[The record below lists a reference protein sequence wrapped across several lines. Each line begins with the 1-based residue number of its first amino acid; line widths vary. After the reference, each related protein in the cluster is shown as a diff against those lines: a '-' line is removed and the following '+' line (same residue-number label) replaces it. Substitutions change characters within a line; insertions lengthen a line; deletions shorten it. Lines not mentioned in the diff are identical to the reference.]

1 MSGIWLPA
9 KWSPVLI
16 EPSSGGK
23 VSSHSCQSGKLFIH
37 PIDAAGPLANFPHPL
52 LPFPSMKHLLIEPLE
67 SRIAP
72 ATLAINSVSLTE
84 GDSGDK
90 DFTFTVTLSD
100 PPASGDVTVNFK
112 TVDGTAIDG
121 VGDAVDAVA
130 DYTALTGTLTF
141 AQGTTTQNITIKVKG
156 DVVSE
161 NDETFSVLLEMP
173 SAGTTITTDT
183 GTGTIQNDG
192 KLSIN
197 SLSQFEGNT
206 GLTPYAF
213 TVTLTEGP
221 LVGDVT
227 VGYQTQDGVT
237 DATSDAATLANNDY
251 VQILPS
257 TLLFTAGTT
266 TQTIAAQVV
275 GDTVQEKLEN
285 FRVLLQNPVG
295 ATVTGTGFGIGE
307 IRNDPLRVS
316 SVTQVEGNAGVTN
329 MVFQVEL
336 SDYAGGY
343 PVRVTYS
350 TPSSTAVAGQDFS
363 STAGTLTFAE
373 GETLKTIS
381 VPIYGDSVA
390 ESNEVFTLQTVA
402 TFAAPT
408 GGGAVLAPFTTTGA
422 GTILNDEI
430 TVGFSTLNRTLA
442 EGNVG
447 TIAATFTVNVT
458 GTHSGPV
465 TVHYRTIN
473 GTGVRGAVGG
483 SDFTAVT
490 DGTLVFQPGESS
502 RNLTINYLSDTTP
515 ELTEDFQVEIFQVD
529 APGLGTTITSPL
541 ATGVIRNDDASV
553 SITAD
558 AAATEGNLGTKQF
571 GFTVTLNNPLP
582 ADTVFQYSTKDGTA
596 KDGIGDAVGVVSDY
610 VPVTAGSV
618 TILAGQTTARLFV
631 AVRGDFTKEGDETF
645 SVELADPPLDTL
657 LGTKLATATITEDD
671 PGVSIGDVTIVE
683 GNGGTNTALFTIT
696 LSEAPSATQTV
707 TVDFTTADGTARSA
721 AERQDYLGQTGT
733 VTFAAGQT
741 VKTVAVQV
749 VGDLRYEADET
760 FFVNL
765 TAATLTTTTPA
776 PVPTDPP
783 VVTMAPYSI
792 HDGQG
797 LGTIRDTALGV
808 PLDPRP
814 TLAITSAGGVAE
826 NGPSGA
832 IFTVTL
838 SAVADDTVTV
848 NYATV
853 AGTAVVGDFAAQA
866 GTLTFAPGEISKE
879 ITVVVNGDTTL
890 EADEAFQ
897 VQLSAG
903 SIAVGGGQTVTL
915 APASASATILNDD
928 SSVAFFGPAPTFT
941 EGGTG
946 TMDFIVRLTGGNTV
960 PVVVNY
966 TTREAGSGAGFAK
979 AGSDFTTKTGT
990 LTFAVGETEKTISV
1004 AVLNDLV
1011 DEDNQT
1017 FEVLLSSVTNATGAG
1032 AVAVGTIVDNDAAPT
1047 VQIAPTL
1054 SITEGDTNSTAG
1066 FVVTLSAASDKEI
1079 TVKYATAPGTA
1090 ASPADFTAVAL
1101 TTLTFAAGETSKSLP
1116 VTIIGDTRDEANE
1129 AFTVTLS
1136 EPSAT
1141 VNLGN
1146 AISTG
1151 TIVDNDATPILSIA
1165 DVSGLESAGP
1175 FSFKVRL
1182 SAASG
1187 LPVSVT
1193 YNTLNGTATAGTDF
1207 TTATGLLTIAPGDLE
1222 GMISVPITSDT
1233 TDELAEKFQVRL
1245 SAPAN
1250 ASILAADATGTILT
1264 DDNTF
1269 SIQSVTVAEEGP
1281 GDIAQTATL
1290 RVSRT
1295 GTLAASV
1302 QYATV
1307 NGTASAAGA
1316 RPDFTAKSGTLT
1328 FAAGETFKDITV
1340 AITKDANYEFDENF
1354 TVALSNAVDG
1364 TVASEPAGTGTVTIT
1379 NNDVAPTLSLE
1390 ASTATE
1396 GVGAGQIFFRA
1407 LLTAANER
1415 EEPTV
1420 QFETIDGTAVSSGI
1434 FKDFTAL
1441 ASELRFPIGSTA
1453 QNIVLNV
1460 TQDTIDEDTQTF
1472 LVRLKNPNLVAFT
1485 GGGATTTAIGTIV
1498 DNDPAPGLSVSDVSI
1513 GENESG
1519 AEGKVFTVSLSSES
1533 ERTVTVN
1540 VSTVDGTARAGL
1552 DYTAIP
1558 ATLLTFAPG
1567 EKTKTVFVPVLDDP
1581 LDEAA
1586 ETFEVVLATP
1596 TNATLADARG
1606 LGTIPANDASQQ
1618 PVVSI
1623 NDVSVIEGDTLGEVL
1638 FTVSLSQASGR
1649 AVTVNFQTADGTA
1662 KASGPFADYIART
1675 GTVTF
1680 AAGETSKTISIP
1692 ILGDIFREGVAQFAD
1707 ADTDY
1712 TLADE
1717 KFTVVLS
1724 TPTNATI
1731 NDGLGEAVI
1740 GNGNDS
1746 VVGVVVSDVAVV
1758 EGATGTRNATFAFQ
1772 LSSPSVGAVTLS
1784 AATRNGTAIAGSD
1797 FSGLSQTVTFAGDTT
1812 VPDTINGMEVQKNR
1826 PGTTTASFTVTVGG
1840 DGVFE
1845 STESFF
1851 VDVLNVSGNVAIVGA
1866 DVIGRLAARGTIFND
1881 DFQVLN
1887 GGQTIQYVDVD
1898 GDLVTV
1904 STTRGRLDG
1913 SQLTFVAGGTVGGL
1927 QLQQVNLL
1935 GNLNSYAGASIS
1947 ITADPQPGF
1956 DGVTDGRVNVGQ
1968 ISAAVRQGDQLQF
1981 TGVDLGIVTVEGD
1994 LGRIIVGDSFST
2006 PALRTLDV
2014 ISLGALGTTTG
2025 ASSFQSDVLGPIG
2038 KVHVHD
2044 TLEGILLVVGRNFGN
2059 IGKLEVDGAIKGG
2072 ASANSGFVR
2081 VTGRIDSVVIGDL
2094 IGGAGVNSGRIEGD
2108 PSTIGSSIGKVT
2120 IKGSVV
2126 GGSGEGSGVITAS
2139 KIGNVTVGAITG
2151 GAGELAGAIRTTGEI
2166 GKVHVLRDVTGGA
2179 GVTSGAIVV
2188 QTKGGAITI
2197 DGDLIGGTRDNSGTI
2212 VTFGSIASV
2221 TVGGAVVGGSP
2232 ATTAANDTATNA
2244 GSIVGNVGT
2253 ATSIGFVVVKGAV
2266 TGGAGASSGR
2276 IAAGRL
2282 GEVSVG
2288 SLNGGSG
2295 VNSGSIFSNTS
2306 LGKVEV
2312 AHDVVG
2318 GNSVV
2323 GSTTATANSSGT
2335 INALQ
2340 TTASVKVGGHVLG
2353 GTGANSGGIAGGNAG
2368 SISIVGSVA
2377 GGAGV
2382 NSGAIVFL
2390 ADVKSLAIGKNTQG
2404 DSLKGGAG
2412 VQSGR
2417 VSITGD
2423 LASGALSGNIR
2434 GGTSD
2439 LTGGFIVS
2447 GDLKKLDIGGSII
2460 GGDSATGTVRV
2471 NTGYLQAG
2479 LLVKGT
2485 IDGSVTAGT
2494 NGGVSLANSG
2504 VIRTG
2509 RIQDLTIGGNVTGNA
2524 NVAAVISAAATIDTN
2539 NVGIAKLLIKGN
2551 ADFAEILS
2559 GYGGVTTSGF
2569 RGQLTSA
2576 DAQIGTVEIRGSTHS
2591 TNIIAGAAAGTGGRF
2606 GDATDVI
2613 ASGIGVRN
2621 GASVIS
2627 QIASVILKGS
2637 VLANADT
2644 FGIVAQHLLSV
2655 KLGAAGTP
2663 LAGLTKGPG
2672 NDTATPLPDA
2682 SDEIGAAGS
2691 KFRAVEL
2698 AV

>member
-1 MSGIWLPA
+1 
-9 KWSPVLI
+9 
-16 EPSSGGK
+16 
-23 VSSHSCQSGKLFIH
+23 
-37 PIDAAGPLANFPHPL
+37 
-52 LPFPSMKHLLIEPLE
+52 MKHLLIEPLE

-84 GDSGDK
+84 GDSGEK
-90 DFTFTVTLSD
+90 DFTFLVTLSD
-100 PPASGDVTVNFK
+100 PPPSGNVTVNFR

-121 VGDAVDAVA
+121 VGDGENAVA
-130 DYTALTGTLTF
+130 DFTALTGTLTF
-141 AQGTTTQNITIKVKG
+141 APGTTTQNITIKVKG
-156 DVVSE
+156 DVVGE

-173 SAGTTITTDT
+173 SDGTTITTNT
-183 GTGTIQNDG
+183 GTGTLLNDA

-197 SLSQFEGNT
+197 SLAQFEGNT

-221 LVGDVT
+221 LSGDVT
-227 VGYQTQDGVT
+227 VEYLTRDGVA
-237 DATSDAATLANNDY
+237 DANSNSDAATLANNDY

-257 TLLFTAGTT
+257 ALLFPAGTA
-266 TQTIAAQVV
+266 TQTITAQVV

-295 ATVTGTGFGIGE
+295 ATVTGTGIGVGE

-343 PVRVTYS
+343 PARVAYS

-363 STAGTLTFAE
+363 STAGTLIFAE

-381 VPIYGDSVA
+381 VPIYGDGVA
-390 ESNEVFTLQTVA
+390 ESNEVFNLQAVA
-402 TFAAPT
+402 TFVAPT
-408 GGGAVLAPFTTTGA
+408 GGGAVLAPFTTTGT
-422 GTILNDEI
+422 GTILNDEA

-442 EGNVG
+442 EGSVG
-447 TIAATFTVNVT
+447 TIAATFTVNLV

-473 GTGVRGAVGG
+473 GSGVRGAVGG

-490 DGTLVFQPGESS
+490 DSTLVFQPGESS
-502 RNLTINYLSDTTP
+502 RNLTIDYLGDVTP

-529 APGLGTTITSPL
+529 APGLATTITSPL

-553 SITAD
+553 SIAAD

-582 ADTVFQYSTKDGTA
+582 ADVVLQYITKDGTA
-596 KDGIGDAVGVVSDY
+596 KDGVGDAVDVVSDY

-631 AVRGDFTKEGDETF
+631 AVRGDLTKEGDETF

-657 LGTKLATATITEDD
+657 LGTRLATATITEDD

-683 GNGGTNTALFTIT
+683 GNAGTNTALFTIT
-696 LSEAPSATQTV
+696 LTEAPSATQTV
-707 TVDFTTADGTARSA
+707 TVNFATADGTARSVE
-721 AERQDYLGQTGT
+721 ERQDYLGQTGM

-741 VKTVAVQV
+741 VQTVAVQIA
-749 VGDLRYEADET
+749 GDLRYEADET

-765 TAATLTTTTPA
+765 TTATLTTTTPA

-783 VVTMAPYSI
+783 VATTAPYSI

-808 PLDPRP
+808 RLDPRP

-826 NGPSGA
+826 NGASGA

-848 NYATV
+848 NYATA

-866 GTLTFAPGEISKE
+866 GILTFAPGEISKE
-879 ITVVVNGDTTL
+879 ITVVVNGDTTI

-897 VQLSAG
+897 VLLSAG
-903 SIAVGGGQTVTL
+903 SIAVGGGQTVLL

-946 TMDFIVRLTGGNTV
+946 TMDFIVRLTGGNTA

-966 TTREAGSGAGFAK
+966 TTREAGAGAGFAR
-979 AGSDFTTKTGT
+979 AGSDFTTKAGT
-990 LTFAVGETEKTISV
+990 LNFAVGETEKTISV
-1004 AVLNDLV
+1004 AVLNDLA

-1017 FEVLLSSVTNATGAG
+1017 FEVVLSSVTNATGAG

-1054 SITEGDTNSTAG
+1054 SIVEGDSNSTAG
-1066 FVVTLSAASDKEI
+1066 FAVTLSAASDKAI

-1101 TTLTFAAGETSKSLP
+1101 TTLTFAPGEISKAIP

-1141 VNLGN
+1141 VTLGN
-1146 AISTG
+1146 AISTA
-1151 TIVDNDATPILSIA
+1151 TIVDNDATPVLSFA
-1165 DVSGLESAGP
+1165 DVSGLESATP
-1175 FSFKVRL
+1175 LDFTVRL

-1193 YNTLNGTATAGTDF
+1193 YNTVNGTATAGSDF

-1222 GMISVPITSDT
+1222 ATIRVPITSDT

-1245 SAPAN
+1245 SAPTN
-1250 ASILAADATGTILT
+1250 ASILNVDATGTILT

-1269 SIQSVTVAEEGP
+1269 SIQSVTVAEEGA
-1281 GDIAQTATL
+1281 GDTAQTVTL

-1295 GTLAASV
+1295 GTLASSV

-1307 NGTASAAGA
+1307 NGTALSTGA

-1328 FAAGETFKDITV
+1328 FAAGEAFKDITV

-1364 TVASEPAGTGTVTIT
+1364 IIAVGPTGTGTVTIA
-1379 NNDVAPTLSLE
+1379 NSDVAPTLSLE

-1396 GVGAGQIFFRA
+1396 GVGGGQIFFRA

-1434 FKDFTAL
+1434 FRDFTAL
-1441 ASELRFPIGSTA
+1441 ASELRFANGSTA

-1460 TQDTIDEDTQTF
+1460 TQDTIDEDDQTF

-1498 DNDPAPGLSVSDVSI
+1498 DNDPAPGLSVSDLSI

-1519 AEGKVFTVSLSSES
+1519 LAGKVFTVTLSSES
-1533 ERTVTVN
+1533 ERPVTVN
-1540 VSTVDGTARAGL
+1540 WSTVEGTAKAGL
-1552 DYTAIP
+1552 DFTASP

-1567 EKTKTVFVPVLDDP
+1567 EKTKTVFVPVLDDA

-1596 TNATLADARG
+1596 TNATLTDARG
-1606 LGTIPANDASQQ
+1606 LGTIPANDANQQ

-1623 NDVSVIEGDTLGEVL
+1623 NDVSVVEGDALGEAL

-1662 KASGPFADYIART
+1662 KASGPFADYTART

-1680 AAGETSKTISIP
+1680 AAGETTKTIAIP
-1692 ILGDIFREGVAQFAD
+1692 ILGDIFREGVAQFAE
-1707 ADTDY
+1707 ADTNY

-1731 NDGLGEAVI
+1731 NDGTGEAVI
-1740 GNGNDS
+1740 GNGSDT
-1746 VVGVVVSDVAVV
+1746 VIGVVVTDVAVV
-1758 EGATGTRNATFAFQ
+1758 EGASGTRDATFAFQ

-1797 FSGLSQTVTFAGDTT
+1797 FTGLAQAVTFAGDTT
-1812 VPDTINGMEVQKNR
+1812 ISETVDGMTVEKTR
-1826 PGTTTASFTVTVGG
+1826 PGATTATFTVRVAG
-1840 DGVFE
+1840 DSVFE

-1851 VDVLNVSGNVAIVGA
+1851 VDLGGISGNVAIVGA
-1866 DVIGRLAARGTIFND
+1866 AANGQLAVRGTIYND

-1887 GGQTIQYVDVD
+1887 NGQTIKYVDVD

-1904 STTRGRLDG
+1904 STTRGRIDG
-1913 SQLTFVAGGTVGGL
+1913 SQLTFVAAGTVGGL
-1927 QLQQVNLL
+1927 QLQTVNLL

-1956 DGVTDGRVNVGQ
+1956 SGVTDGQVNVGQ
-1968 ISAAVRQGDQLQF
+1968 ITAAVRQGDQLQF
-1981 TGVDLGIVTVEGD
+1981 IGVDLGNVTVEGD
-1994 LGRIIVGDSFST
+1994 LGRIIAGDSFSN

-2025 ASSFQSDVLGPIG
+2025 ASSTQSDVLGPIG

-2059 IGKLEVDGAIKGG
+2059 IGTLEVDGAIKGG
-2072 ASANSGFVR
+2072 ASATSGFVR
-2081 VTGRIDSVVIGDL
+2081 VTGRINSVVIGDL
-2094 IGGAGVNSGRIEGD
+2094 IGGAGDDSGRIEGD
-2108 PSTIGSSIGKVT
+2108 PSTLGSSIGKVT
-2120 IKGSVV
+2120 VKGSIV
-2126 GGSGEGSGVITAS
+2126 GGGGARSGVISAGQIGNVTVESITGGTGTNSGRIEGAATASGNTIGNVTVEGALTGGIGGGSGVITAS

-2166 GKVHVLRDVTGGA
+2166 GKVRVLGDVTGGT

-2197 DGDLIGGTRDNSGTI
+2197 EGDLIGGTRDNAGAI
-2212 VTFGSIASV
+2212 ATFGSIASV
-2221 TVGGAVVGGSP
+2221 TVAGAIVGGSG
-2232 ATTAANDTATNA
+2232 TNA
-2244 GSIVGNVGT
+2244 GSIVGDVNS
-2253 ATSIGFVVVKGAV
+2253 ATSVGFVVVKGAV
-2266 TGGAGASSGR
+2266 TGGAGSSSGR

-2282 GEVSVG
+2282 GDVTVD
-2288 SLNGGSG
+2288 SLAGGSG
-2295 VNSGSIFSNTS
+2295 VSSGSIFSNTS
-2306 LGKVEV
+2306 LGKVV
-2312 AHDVVG
+2312 VTRDVVG

-2323 GSTTATANSSGT
+2323 GSATGTANSSGT
-2335 INALQ
+2335 ISAVQ
-2340 TTASVKVGGHVLG
+2340 AISSVNVGGTLQG
-2353 GTGANSGGIAGGNAG
+2353 GSGVNSGGISGASAG
-2368 SISIVGSVA
+2368 SITIVGAIA

-2382 NSGAIVFL
+2382 NSGAIVFST
-2390 ADVKSLAIGKNTQG
+2390 DVKSLSIGENSQG

-2417 VSITGD
+2417 VAITGD
-2423 LASGALSGNIR
+2423 LANGALSGNIR

-2447 GDLKKLDIGGSII
+2447 GDLKKVDIGGSII

-2509 RIQDLTIGGNVTGNA
+2509 RIQDLTIGGNVIGNA

-2576 DAQIGTVEIRGSTHS
+2576 DAQIGTVEIRGTTHS
-2591 TNIIAGAAAGTGGRF
+2591 TNIVAGAAAGPGGRF

-2613 ASGIGVRN
+2613 ASGGTVRN
-2621 GASVIS
+2621 SASVIS
-2627 QIASVILKGS
+2627 QIANVILKGTI
-2637 VLANADT
+2637 LANADT
-2644 FGIVAQHLLSV
+2644 FGIVAQHLLAV
-2655 KLGAAGTP
+2655 KLGTAGTA
-2663 LAGLTKGPG
+2663 LAGLTKGAG